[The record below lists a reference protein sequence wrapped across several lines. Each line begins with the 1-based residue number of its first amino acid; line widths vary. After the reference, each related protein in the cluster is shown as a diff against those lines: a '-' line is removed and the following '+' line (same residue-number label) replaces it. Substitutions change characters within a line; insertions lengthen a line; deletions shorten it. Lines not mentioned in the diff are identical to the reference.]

1 MKCLEVPRSRLQWT
15 ETEDEK
21 EARGVCTQEAT
32 TARKDEEF
40 SKEDRERRKRT
51 SWTNKDK
58 TRNWRLRST

>member
-32 TARKDEEF
+32 TPRQDEEF
-40 SKEDRERRKRT
+40 SREDREGRKRYI
-51 SWTNKDK
+51 SKPARPDQ
-58 TRNWRLRST
+58 TRD